1 MFAWKEKRNQLAK
14 VEQICAIDPQ
24 PSGLNRRAI
33 GLLPLPQAREKH
45 EISRSQSIKYTQL
58 LLTMEAKQS
67 SCCLRIIAPGRKARS
82 AILIYK
88 GRVIGCLHGSKK
100 IDHQVFGEEA
110 HQQALI
116 DLAQPD
122 NIVDAYLL
130 SEEIVLAAASLF
142 HGNVMR
148 VAPNVPPV
156 HVYLNAVK
164 SLITSNSVG
173 CVVISNAETYAACM
187 VYVFAGRIVGVYSFA
202 DGWLPP
208 TIESGLECV
217 EGLAHAKI
225 MASAFTARN
234 EHEALGLTFS
244 LTGLSSSFN
253 EMKRAEYNRNSTM
266 ETKLLCAQA
275 NNSQAEEHRTLL
287 QLQHI
292 QFIDSGDSAKRFD
305 PKNVRQTQSSFSI
318 DPDQQRAG

>member
-1 MFAWKEKRNQLAK
+1 MFAWKEKRNPLHK
-14 VEQICAIDPQ
+14 VEQLCSIDPQ

-33 GLLPLPQAREKH
+33 GLLPLPHARETH
-45 EISRSQSIKYTQL
+45 EISRSETLRYTQL

-88 GRVIGCLHGSKK
+88 GRVIGCLHGNKK
-100 IDHQVFGEEA
+100 LANQVFGEEA

-122 NIVDAYLL
+122 NVVDAYLL

-142 HGNVMR
+142 HGNVMK

-156 HVYLNAVK
+156 NVYLNAVK
-164 SLITSNSVG
+164 SLINSNSVG
-173 CVVISNAETYAACM
+173 CVVISNSESFAACM
-187 VYVFAGRIVGVYSFA
+187 VYIFAGQVVGVYSFA

-208 TIESGLECV
+208 TLESGLQC
-217 EGLAHAKI
+217 LQSISDAKI

-234 EHEALGLTFS
+234 ENEALNLTFS
-244 LTGLSSSFN
+244 LTGLSDSFQDL
-253 EMKRAEYNRNSTM
+253 KRSEYNRNSTM
-266 ETKLLCAQA
+266 ESRLLCAKA
-275 NNSQAEEHRTLL
+275 NNSQAEGYRTSL
-287 QLQHI
+287 QLEHI
-292 QFIDSGDSAKRFD
+292 EFTDAGSQAKKFD
-305 PKNVRQTQSSFSI
+305 PKNIRQTPSSFAI